1 MCCTSGLLGP
11 GFSSENCTRMQ
22 HADGVDSQQTATAR
36 LLAQS
41 LEGQRQVLMAKES
54 QATEQ
59 GLNFSDSSEDEGSAS
74 AGQDENAPEVEI
86 PEKEE

>member
-1 MCCTSGLLGP
+1 
-11 GFSSENCTRMQ
+11 
-22 HADGVDSQQTATAR
+22 
-36 LLAQS
+36 
-41 LEGQRQVLMAKES
+41 MAKES